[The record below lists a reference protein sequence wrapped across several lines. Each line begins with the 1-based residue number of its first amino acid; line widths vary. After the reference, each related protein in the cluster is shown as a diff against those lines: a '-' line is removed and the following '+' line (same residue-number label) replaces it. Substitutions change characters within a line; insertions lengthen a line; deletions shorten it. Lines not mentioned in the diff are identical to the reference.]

1 MHDMNLRSTEF
12 SADGAIDRYQHW
24 IKGANW
30 KNAMTIH
37 DQSLRSKKHHYW
49 AVAEQIFIVQVLMHF
64 LWLLNN
70 ILSSIFLQTLRK
82 RL

>member
-1 MHDMNLRSTEF
+1 MKTHTMHDMNLRSTEF

-49 AVAEQIFIVQVLMHF
+49 AVGRGGTNFHSTGINAFPLAI
-64 LWLLNN
+64 
-70 ILSSIFLQTLRK
+70 K
-82 RL
+82 